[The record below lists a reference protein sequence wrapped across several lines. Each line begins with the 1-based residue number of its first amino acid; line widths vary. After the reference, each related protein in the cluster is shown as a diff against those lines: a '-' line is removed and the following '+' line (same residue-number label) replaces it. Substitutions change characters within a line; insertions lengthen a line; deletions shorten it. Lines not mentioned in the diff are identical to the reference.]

1 MIVRAEIL
9 TGWFPTCA
17 ALVGFGS
24 LVLVSLTPEFAA
36 AQGRTVRVTTTAV
49 ERRSVEET
57 EWAVGV
63 IESRSSPQ
71 IAAEVAGEIIQML
84 ADEGSSVTAG
94 QELAVINSEEYRLEH
109 AQDEAELGRLSALM
123 RNQEL
128 ELERSR
134 KLYAD
139 NLVAQFEIDSM
150 EAELEAIKQELEG
163 ARARVAES
171 QRRLKETRL
180 IAPVKGEIAERHV
193 DVGDYVQIGNVV
205 FDLIDI
211 ANLRVRLP
219 FPEYQ
224 APKLV
229 KGLDV
234 RLSSIAAANEAVHTT
249 ITEVRPG
256 VNPANRSLTVVIDFA
271 NPGSWRPG
279 GSVRAEVV
287 LGVRENAIM
296 VPQVSVV
303 RRPAGDVVY
312 VIDAGTAEERLIE
325 RGLRNGSLVEVRSGL
340 TGGERV
346 AVDGAGFLTHGTRV
360 TEVEG

>member
-1 MIVRAEIL
+1 LADLPEYNNSQEADSMIVRAEIL

-24 LVLVSLTPEFAA
+24 LALVSLTPEFAA

-84 ADEGSSVTAG
+84 ADEGSSVIAG

-109 AQDEAELGRLSALM
+109 AEDQADLGRLSALM

-128 ELERSR
+128 ELERGR

-139 NLVAQFEIDSM
+139 NLVAQFEIDTM

-163 ARARVAES
+163 AKARVGES

-205 FDLIDI
+205 FDLI
-211 ANLRVRLP
+211 
-219 FPEYQ
+219 
-224 APKLV
+224 
-229 KGLDV
+229 
-234 RLSSIAAANEAVHTT
+234 AVHTT

-279 GSVRAEVV
+279 ASVRAEVV

-312 VIDAGTAEERLIE
+312 VIDAGTAEDRLIE

>member
-1 MIVRAEIL
+1 MIVRARIL
-9 TGWFPTCA
+9 TGWFPICA
-17 ALVGFGS
+17 ALAGFCS
-24 LVLVSLTPEFAA
+24 LALVSLAPELAA
-36 AQGRTVRVTTTAV
+36 AQGRSVRITTTEAV
-49 ERRSVEET
+49 HRTVEET

-71 IAAEVAGEIIQML
+71 IATEVAGELIEIFV
-84 ADEGSSVTAG
+84 DEGSSVTAG
-94 QELAVINSEEYRLEH
+94 QELAVINSEEYQLEN
-109 AQDEAELGRLSALM
+109 AEDVADLGRLSALM

-128 ELERSR
+128 ELERGR

-139 NLVAQFEIDSM
+139 NLIAQFEIDAM
-150 EAELEAIKQELEG
+150 EAELEAIRQELEG

-180 IAPVKGEIAERHV
+180 IAPVKGQIAERHV

-205 FDLIDI
+205 FDLIDM
-211 ANLRVRLP
+211 ASLRIRLP
-219 FPEYQ
+219 FPEYR

-234 RLSSIAAANEAVHTT
+234 RLSSIAAGNEAVHTT

-279 GSVRAEVV
+279 ASVRAEVV
-287 LGVRENAIM
+287 LDVRENAIM

-340 TGGERV
+340 IGGEQV

>member
-1 MIVRAEIL
+1 MA
-9 TGWFPTCA
+9 
-17 ALVGFGS
+17 
-24 LVLVSLTPEFAA
+24 LVSLAPEFAA
-36 AQGRTVRVTTTAV
+36 AQGRAVRITTTEVVHRA
-49 ERRSVEET
+49 VEET

-71 IAAEVAGEIIQML
+71 IATEVAGEIIQML
-84 ADEGSSVTAG
+84 ADEGSSVAAG
-94 QELAVINSEEYRLEH
+94 QELAVINSEEYRLEL
-109 AQDEAELGRLSALM
+109 AQDQSELGRLSALM

-134 KLYAD
+134 KLHAD
-139 NLVAQFEIDSM
+139 KLVAQFEIDAM
-150 EAELEAIKQELEG
+150 EAQLEAIKQELEG
-163 ARARVAES
+163 AKARVAES

-219 FPEYQ
+219 FPEYR

-234 RLSSIAAANEAVHTT
+234 RLSSIAAGNEAVHTT
-249 ITEVRPG
+249 ITEVRPS
-256 VNPANRSLTVVIDFA
+256 VNPANRSLTVIIDFP

-279 GSVRAEVV
+279 ASVRAEVV
-287 LGVRENAIM
+287 LGVRENAMM

-312 VIDAGTAEERLIE
+312 VIEAGMAEERLIE
-325 RGLRNGSLVEVRSGL
+325 RGLRNGNLVEVRNGL

-360 TEVEG
+360 AEAEG

>member
-1 MIVRAEIL
+1 MIVRARIL

-17 ALVGFGS
+17 ALVGFCS
-24 LVLVSLTPEFAA
+24 LALVSLIPEFAA
-36 AQGRTVRVTTTAV
+36 AQGRSVRVTTTAV

-94 QELAVINSEEYRLEH
+94 QELAVINSEEYRL
-109 AQDEAELGRLSALM
+109 DNAEDKADLGRLSALM

-134 KLYAD
+134 TLYAD
-139 NLVAQFEIDSM
+139 NLVAQFEIDAM
-150 EAELEAIKQELEG
+150 EAQLEAIKQELEG
-163 ARARVAES
+163 AKARVAES

-180 IAPVKGEIAERHV
+180 TAPVKGEIAERHV

-229 KGLDV
+229 KGLEV

-249 ITEVRPG
+249 ITEVRPS
-256 VNPANRSLTVVIDFA
+256 VNPANRSLTVIIDFP

-279 GSVRAEVV
+279 ASVRAEVV
-287 LGVRENAIM
+287 LEVREDAIM
-296 VPQVSVV
+296 VPQISVV

-312 VIDAGTAEERLIE
+312 VINAGMAEERLIE
-325 RGLRNGSLVEVRSGL
+325 RGLRNGNLVEVRAGL
-340 TGGERV
+340 TGGERI
-346 AVDGAGFLTHGTRV
+346 AVDGAGFLTNGARV